1 MKAFVTALMFV
12 VTVLYN
18 STVMAQG
25 YYSLAEI
32 REQAS
37 ERWNET
43 YEDRFGRNVSVD
55 IEVDIFGE
63 AMAPVLRVGWR
74 NEGECEVDHNNP
86 YGTLISAKKELDG
99 TTKYIYESYNGKKI
113 ELDNSYGK
121 EFGNNLT
128 PREAFGFFSEYAAE
142 QGYMKEDFLYESPK
156 NFRVLCSI
164 NEKTDDVVA
173 TAFYVSYLWQQMYKI
188 PIITHVNWAFEKNA
202 GPICSPGA
210 ILRMRN
216 REEYTISIESFVEKE
231 LIAEDIPLCSLE
243 RIIRSVEEKI
253 KTGHIQKVV
262 SLRFGYAIYN
272 DPSIASKRIADHD
285 VEDWYLVP
293 SWVLECGYSA
303 NPKKDYDK
311 NVNAKLVV
319 LNAQT
324 GEMLD
329 PLDKSLNGH
338 GDSRY
343 RGFISWESIGE
354 AK

>member
-1 MKAFVTALMFV
+1 MKTRITILLALLLALV
-12 VTVLYN
+12 CAAA
-18 STVMAQG
+18 SAQE
-25 YYSLAEI
+25 YYTLPEI
-32 REQAS
+32 REQA
-37 ERWNET
+37 EQGWHET
-43 YEDRFGRNVSVD
+43 YTDKYGRTIPVD
-55 IEVDIFGE
+55 LEIDVFGE
-63 AMAPVLRVGWR
+63 TVAPVLRVGWR

-293 SWVLECGYSA
+293 SWILECRYSA
-303 NPKKDYDK
+303 SPKKDYDER
-311 NVNAKLVV
+311 VNPKLIVI
-319 LNAQT
+319 NAQT

-329 PLDKSLNGH
+329 PRDTSYTGH

-343 RGFISWESIGE
+343 KGFIPWD
-354 AK
+354 KVK